1 MWIFLNDAFVSVVED
16 RADSSR
22 LVVRARKE
30 GDVERFL
37 QGAMAAELRVVQT
50 DHADYRFRAYVPRR
64 VVARVLEAVALSLDY
79 PNFKDSVEDDERHD
93 VYSRVWSVALALDER
108 RAPRRFADA
117 TGDLFDHE
125 DEEANEREAR
135 KFYESRSD

>member
-16 RADSSR
+16 RSDSSL

-50 DHADYRFRAYVPRR
+50 DHADYRFRASVPRR

-79 PNFKDSVEDDERHD
+79 PNFKDSVDDKDRHD
-93 VYSRVWSVALALDER
+93 VYLEVWYAALRLDER
-108 RAPRRFADA
+108 RSLRRFYEA
-117 TGDLFDHE
+117 TGDLFDDEGTE
-125 DEEANEREAR
+125 DE
-135 KFYESRSD
+135 SRD